1 MLFNALAW
9 HWSMARSAEPLL
21 ACAQNG
27 QNKVAKMCVRY
38 GADVNA
44 QNVRFPVALRH
55 LCPERLI
62 VAASNAQ
69 ARGNTALHF
78 AVAYGFAALADWLR
92 RSGAQPALRN
102 AAGRPA
108 IEGIGPEGDF

>member
-1 MLFNALAW
+1 
-9 HWSMARSAEPLL
+9 
-21 ACAQNG
+21 
-27 QNKVAKMCVRY
+27 MCVRY

-44 QNVRFPVALRH
+44 QNVRCSWCTV
-55 LCPERLI
+55 LCLPRLI
-62 VAASNAQ
+62 AAAATHSQ